1 MRRIVVAVATIVALG
16 GCGDTGVKSAEPPA
30 ATTTTERPNTVQQE
44 AQRAAAAANATSTTR
59 ATLPPTTAAP
69 ADYPMGSTL
78 TTEPRGHKLTVYSYK
93 SPVVSGNRF
102 TQPKDGYIFASI
114 EVQHCAGSGGDQF
127 GPNRFD
133 WEIALIDNTRLRAGS
148 TVSEPQLAS
157 SPLGPNDCIR
167 GWVTFEVP
175 AAATPRHVVYAGVT
189 NGSAK
194 WRVA

>member
-1 MRRIVVAVATIVALG
+1 MRRFLVAVAAVLTVA
-16 GCGDTGVKSAEPPA
+16 GCGDSGVKSAEPPA
-30 ATTTTERPNTVQQE
+30 ATTTTEPPRV
-44 AQRAAAAANATSTTR
+44 ATAPSMTR
-59 ATLPPTTAAP
+59 ATLPPTTTTQPAP
-69 ADYPMGSTL
+69 ADYAMGSTL
-78 TTEPRGHKLTVYSYK
+78 TTEPRGHKLTVYSFK

-114 EVQHCAGSGGDQF
+114 EVQHCAGPAGDQF

-133 WEIALIDNTRLRAGS
+133 WEIALTDNTRLRAGS

-157 SPLGPNDCIR
+157 SPLGANDCIR

-175 AAATPRHVVYAGVT
+175 AAATPRHVVYTGVT